1 MKEKLFKVIVCLMM
15 CTCLIGCG
23 TDEETPKDTS
33 GTDTSDLIA
42 VGGEENTE
50 TTENTETD
58 KTEDKKDDTENKK
71 PSGTSTENKK
81 DTTSSSSKP
90 SGSTGSTGSTGSSS
104 KPSGDTSTTKPSGG
118 TGNSGNTGS
127 SNSGNS
133 GNSGSTSK
141 PEQKPTTPPK
151 EDKPVTPPKDDKPST
166 PEPKPEPPKEETPKP
181 QPPAPSWAMSE
192 AQMIAYAKSVITNYK
207 PTSGYGRVIWEESF
221 TKTNSGWFA
230 PRTISINMSTEE
242 IKEIIKGAV
251 SSTLRKATDVMFDDG
266 KGNVNYNPVYCGKG
280 YLEKVDSNTYEFYTF
295 Y

>member
-81 DTTSSSSKP
+81 DTTSSSSKTN
-90 SGSTGSTGSTGSSS
+90 GNSTNTSTSKSSGSTGSTGSSS

-151 EDKPVTPPKDDKPST
+151 DEKPVTPPKDDKPST

-207 PTSGYGRVIWEESF
+207 PTSGYGRVRWEESF

-230 PRTISINMSTEE
+230 PITIRISDDAERIKYLISGAIN
-242 IKEIIKGAV
+242 
-251 SSTLRKATDVMFDDG
+251 STLK
-266 KGNVNYNPVYCGKG
+266 
-280 YLEKVDSNTYEFYTF
+280 KVHHRCLMMEMGMLIIILFMVERVTLKR
-295 Y
+295 